1 MVGSLITNTNWCIA
15 EEHDEHL
22 TLEEGCEEWHIV
34 ERRNKFDMDLYYY
47 AFEFFTSQGDWF

>member
-1 MVGSLITNTNWCIA
+1 MITNTKWCIA